1 MELLKEIL
9 QIYMERREWFL
20 ELFGQHLK
28 IAGIAIVLAGIMG
41 LLLGIFIAEKEF
53 MAPVI
58 LTLANIFYTIP
69 SISLLGILI
78 PFTGIG
84 DKTAIIALTL
94 YGLMPMIRNTYTGI
108 CGVSQEIIQ
117 AARGMG
123 STDIQILWRIKLPL
137 ALGVILAGVRNMV
150 VMTLSVTAIAAFI
163 GAGGL
168 GVAIYRG
175 ITIYNPA
182 LTFAG
187 SVLIALLALI
197 ADLLL
202 GILELS
208 LIHIYLISCFLIK
221 RRKNYRGNYFSAVDC
236 EYPLHMQI

>member
-53 MAPVI
+53 MSPVI

-202 GILELS
+202 GILEN
-208 LIHIYLISCFLIK
+208 YVKK
-221 RRKNYRGNYFSAVDC
+221 RGVS
-236 EYPLHMQI
+236 Q

>member
-1 MELLKEIL
+1 MEILKEIL

-41 LLLGIFIAEKEF
+41 LLFGIFIAEKEF

-202 GILELS
+202 GILEN
-208 LIHIYLISCFLIK
+208 YVKK
-221 RRKNYRGNYFSAVDC
+221 RGVS
-236 EYPLHMQI
+236 Q

>member
-187 SVLIALLALI
+187 SVLIDLLALI

-202 GILELS
+202 GILEN
-208 LIHIYLISCFLIK
+208 YVKK
-221 RRKNYRGNYFSAVDC
+221 RGVS
-236 EYPLHMQI
+236 Q

>member
-150 VMTLSVTAIAAFI
+150 VMPLSLTSIAAFI

-202 GILELS
+202 GILEN
-208 LIHIYLISCFLIK
+208 YVKK
-221 RRKNYRGNYFSAVDC
+221 RGVS
-236 EYPLHMQI
+236 Q

>member
-168 GVAIYRG
+168 CVAIYRG

-202 GILELS
+202 GILEN
-208 LIHIYLISCFLIK
+208 YVKK
-221 RRKNYRGNYFSAVDC
+221 RGVS
-236 EYPLHMQI
+236 Q

>member
-202 GILELS
+202 GIIEN
-208 LIHIYLISCFLIK
+208 YVKK
-221 RRKNYRGNYFSAVDC
+221 RGVS
-236 EYPLHMQI
+236 Q

>member
-41 LLLGIFIAEKEF
+41 LLFGIFIAEKEF

-202 GILELS
+202 GILEN
-208 LIHIYLISCFLIK
+208 YVKK
-221 RRKNYRGNYFSAVDC
+221 RGVS
-236 EYPLHMQI
+236 Q

>member
-1 MELLKEIL
+1 MELLKEML

-123 STDIQILWRIKLPL
+123 STDIQILCRIKLPL

-202 GILELS
+202 GILEN
-208 LIHIYLISCFLIK
+208 YVKK
-221 RRKNYRGNYFSAVDC
+221 RGVS
-236 EYPLHMQI
+236 Q

>member
-28 IAGIAIVLAGIMG
+28 IAGIAILLAGIVG

-108 CGVSQEIIQ
+108 RGVSQEIIQ

-137 ALGVILAGVRNMV
+137 ALGVILAGIRNMV
-150 VMTLSVTAIAAFI
+150 VMTFSVTAIAAFI

-202 GILELS
+202 GILEN
-208 LIHIYLISCFLIK
+208 YVKK
-221 RRKNYRGNYFSAVDC
+221 RGVSR
-236 EYPLHMQI
+236 

>member
-28 IAGIAIVLAGIMG
+28 IAGIAILLAGIMG

-202 GILELS
+202 GILEN
-208 LIHIYLISCFLIK
+208 YVKK
-221 RRKNYRGNYFSAVDC
+221 RGVS
-236 EYPLHMQI
+236 Q

>member
-197 ADLLL
+197 ADLFL
-202 GILELS
+202 GILEN
-208 LIHIYLISCFLIK
+208 YVKK
-221 RRKNYRGNYFSAVDC
+221 RGVS
-236 EYPLHMQI
+236 Q

>member
-187 SVLIALLALI
+187 RVLIALLALI

-202 GILELS
+202 GILEN
-208 LIHIYLISCFLIK
+208 YVKK
-221 RRKNYRGNYFSAVDC
+221 RGVS
-236 EYPLHMQI
+236 Q

>member
-41 LLLGIFIAEKEF
+41 LLFGIFIAEKEF

-202 GILELS
+202 GILEN
-208 LIHIYLISCFLIK
+208 YVKK
-221 RRKNYRGNYFSAVDC
+221 RGV
-236 EYPLHMQI
+236 LQ

>member
-1 MELLKEIL
+1 MELLKEIF
-9 QIYMERREWFL
+9 QIYIERREWFL

-28 IAGIAIVLAGIMG
+28 IAGIAILLAGIVG

-108 CGVSQEIIQ
+108 QGVSQEIIQ

-123 STDIQILWRIKLPL
+123 STNIQILWRIKLPL
-137 ALGVILAGVRNMV
+137 ALGVILAGIRNMV
-150 VMTLSVTAIAAFI
+150 VMTFSVTAIAAFI

-202 GILELS
+202 GILEN
-208 LIHIYLISCFLIK
+208 YVKK
-221 RRKNYRGNYFSAVDC
+221 RGVS
-236 EYPLHMQI
+236 Q